1 MEKFKDISVSI
12 KQHLAYVEINRPP
25 NNFFD
30 ANLIQQIADAYEILD
45 EEDEC
50 RVILLKSEGKNFCAG
65 ANFGQDEDMLDK
77 SVPYKKLYAQAVR
90 LFRTRKPVI
99 AVVQGAAIGGGL
111 GLALSADFRVA
122 CHEARFAANFAKLGF
137 HPGFGSSI
145 TLPRVVGVQKAMDML
160 FTARRVTGEEA
171 FKIGLA
177 DKFCSK
183 EKIIEEAE
191 QLAEEIAS
199 SAPMAVESIR
209 STLRGNLADQ
219 IEQIVDWELS
229 EQVRLQ
235 KTEDFKT
242 GIAASLSRETPQF
255 KRK

>member
-1 MEKFKDISVSI
+1 MQKFDDISVSL
-12 KQHLAYVEINRPP
+12 KGNLAFVEIHRPP

-30 ANLIQQIADAYEILD
+30 AFLIQQIADAYEALD

-50 RVILLKSEGKNFCAG
+50 RVIILKSERKNFCAG
-65 ANFGQDEDMLDK
+65 ANFGEDEDMLDK

-90 LFRTRKPVI
+90 LFRTKKPVI
-99 AVVQGAAIGGGL
+99 ALVQGAAVGGGL

-122 CHEARFAANFAKLGF
+122 CPEARFAANFAKLGF

-145 TLPRVVGVQKAMDML
+145 TLPRIVGIQKAMDML
-160 FTARRVTGEEA
+160 LSARRVNGEEA
-171 FKIGLA
+171 FAMGLA
-177 DKFCSK
+177 DKLCSK
-183 EKIIEEAE
+183 EELNEEAE
-191 QLAEEIAS
+191 AFAMSIAS

-209 STLRGNLADQ
+209 ATLKGDLADQ
-219 IEQIVDWELS
+219 IENIVDWELS

-235 KTEDFKT
+235 KTEDFKA
-242 GIAASLSRETPQF
+242 GIAASLSRETPNF

>member
-30 ANLIQQIADAYEILD
+30 ANLIQQIADAYESLD

-183 EKIIEEAE
+183 EKITEEAE
-191 QLAEEIAS
+191 QLAMEIAS

-235 KTEDFKT
+235 KTEDFKA

>member
-1 MEKFKDISVSI
+1 MEKFKDISVNI

-30 ANLIQQIADAYEILD
+30 ANLIQQIADAYESLD

-90 LFRTRKPVI
+90 LFRTRTPVI

-183 EKIIEEAE
+183 DKILEEAE
-191 QLAEEIAS
+191 QLAMEIAS

>member
-30 ANLIQQIADAYEILD
+30 ANLIQQIADAYESLD

-99 AVVQGAAIGGGL
+99 AIVQGAAIGGGL

-177 DKFCSK
+177 DKFCFK
-183 EKIIEEAE
+183 EKLLEEAE
-191 QLAEEIAS
+191 QLAMEIAS

-209 STLRGNLADQ
+209 STLHGNLADQ

>member
-30 ANLIQQIADAYEILD
+30 ANLIQQIADAYESLD

-99 AVVQGAAIGGGL
+99 AIVQGAAIGGGL

-177 DKFCSK
+177 DKFCFK
-183 EKIIEEAE
+183 EKLLEEAE
-191 QLAEEIAS
+191 QLAMEIAS

-235 KTEDFKT
+235 KTEDFKA

>member
-30 ANLIQQIADAYEILD
+30 ANLIQQIADAYESLD

-145 TLPRVVGVQKAMDML
+145 TLPRVVGVQKAKDML

-177 DKFCSK
+177 DKFC
-183 EKIIEEAE
+183 
-191 QLAEEIAS
+191 
-199 SAPMAVESIR
+199 
-209 STLRGNLADQ
+209 
-219 IEQIVDWELS
+219 
-229 EQVRLQ
+229 
-235 KTEDFKT
+235 FK
-242 GIAASLSRETPQF
+242 
-255 KRK
+255 

>member
-30 ANLIQQIADAYEILD
+30 ANLIQQIADAYESLD

-77 SVPYKKLYAQAVR
+77 SIPYKKLYAQAVR

-99 AVVQGAAIGGGL
+99 AVVQGAATGGGL

-145 TLPRVVGVQKAMDML
+145 TLPRVIGVQKAMDML

-177 DKFCSK
+177 DKFCTK
-183 EKIIEEAE
+183 EKITEEAE
-191 QLAEEIAS
+191 QLAMEIAS

-219 IEQIVDWELS
+219 IERIVDWELS

-242 GIAASLSRETPQF
+242 GIAASLSREMPQF

>member
-1 MEKFKDISVSI
+1 MEKFKDISVNI

-191 QLAEEIAS
+191 QLAKEIAS

>member
-30 ANLIQQIADAYEILD
+30 ANLIQQIADAYESLD

-99 AVVQGAAIGGGL
+99 AIVQGAAIGGGL

-145 TLPRVVGVQKAMDML
+145 TLPRVVGVQKAKDML

-183 EKIIEEAE
+183 EKITEEAE
-191 QLAEEIAS
+191 QLAMEIAS

-235 KTEDFKT
+235 KTEDFKA

>member
-30 ANLIQQIADAYEILD
+30 ANLIQQIADAYESLD

-183 EKIIEEAE
+183 DKILEEAE
-191 QLAEEIAS
+191 Q
-199 SAPMAVESIR
+199 
-209 STLRGNLADQ
+209 
-219 IEQIVDWELS
+219 
-229 EQVRLQ
+229 
-235 KTEDFKT
+235 
-242 GIAASLSRETPQF
+242 
-255 KRK
+255 

>member
-30 ANLIQQIADAYEILD
+30 ANLIQQIADAYESLD

-145 TLPRVVGVQKAMDML
+145 TLPRVVGVQKAKDML

-183 EKIIEEAE
+183 DKILEEAE
-191 QLAEEIAS
+191 QLAMEIAS

>member
-30 ANLIQQIADAYEILD
+30 ANLIQQIADAYESLD

-99 AVVQGAAIGGGL
+99 AIVQGAAIGGGL

-191 QLAEEIAS
+191 QLAMEIAS

-209 STLRGNLADQ
+209 STLHGNLADQ

>member
-30 ANLIQQIADAYEILD
+30 ANLIQQIADAYESLD

-99 AVVQGAAIGGGL
+99 AIVQGAAIGGGL

-137 HPGFGSSI
+137 HPGFGS
-145 TLPRVVGVQKAMDML
+145 LLL
-160 FTARRVTGEEA
+160 FLELLAYKRPWICFLQQEELQERR
-171 FKIGLA
+171 L
-177 DKFCSK
+177 
-183 EKIIEEAE
+183 
-191 QLAEEIAS
+191 
-199 SAPMAVESIR
+199 
-209 STLRGNLADQ
+209 LRLVWQ
-219 IEQIVDWELS
+219 INFAL
-229 EQVRLQ
+229 
-235 KTEDFKT
+235 KKNY
-242 GIAASLSRETPQF
+242 
-255 KRK
+255 

>member
-30 ANLIQQIADAYEILD
+30 ANLIQQIADAYESLD

-99 AVVQGAAIGGGL
+99 AIVQGAAIGGGL

-191 QLAEEIAS
+191 QLAMEIAS

-209 STLRGNLADQ
+209 STLHGNLADQ

-235 KTEDFKT
+235 KTEDFKA

>member
-30 ANLIQQIADAYEILD
+30 ANLIQQIADAYESLD

-145 TLPRVVGVQKAMDML
+145 TLPRVVGMQKAMDML

-183 EKIIEEAE
+183 EKITEEAE
-191 QLAEEIAS
+191 QLAMEIAS

-219 IEQIVDWELS
+219 IERIVDWELS

-242 GIAASLSRETPQF
+242 GIAASLTRETPQF

>member
-1 MEKFKDISVSI
+1 MEKFKDISVNI

-90 LFRTRKPVI
+90 LFRIRKPVI

-122 CHEARFAANFAKLGF
+122 CHESRFAANFAKLGF

-191 QLAEEIAS
+191 QLAKEIAS

-242 GIAASLSRETPQF
+242 GIAASLSRETAQF

>member
-183 EKIIEEAE
+183 EKITEEAE
-191 QLAEEIAS
+191 QLAMEIAS

>member
-30 ANLIQQIADAYEILD
+30 AYLIQQIADAYEILD

-122 CHEARFAANFAKLGF
+122 CHEARFAANFAKLAF
-137 HPGFGSSI
+137 IQDLVHL
-145 TLPRVVGVQKAMDML
+145 LPFLELLACKRPRICFLQQEEL
-160 FTARRVTGEEA
+160 QERRPLR
-171 FKIGLA
+171 LA
-177 DKFCSK
+177 W
-183 EKIIEEAE
+183 
-191 QLAEEIAS
+191 
-199 SAPMAVESIR
+199 
-209 STLRGNLADQ
+209 Q
-219 IEQIVDWELS
+219 INFAL
-229 EQVRLQ
+229 
-235 KTEDFKT
+235 KK
-242 GIAASLSRETPQF
+242 
-255 KRK
+255 K

>member
-30 ANLIQQIADAYEILD
+30 ANLIQQIADAYESLD

-183 EKIIEEAE
+183 EKILEEAE
-191 QLAEEIAS
+191 QLAMEIAS